1 MQELPFGSCADLS
14 NPLKHKRLVTALQ
27 VQPFLR
33 SRHLSKT
40 GKIVQDVV
48 SRPLGAAIAGIALL
62 GIRQGTAEP
71 LKKVSC

>member
-1 MQELPFGSCADLS
+1 LG
-14 NPLKHKRLVTALQ
+14 TALQ

-71 LKKVSC
+71 LKTVSC